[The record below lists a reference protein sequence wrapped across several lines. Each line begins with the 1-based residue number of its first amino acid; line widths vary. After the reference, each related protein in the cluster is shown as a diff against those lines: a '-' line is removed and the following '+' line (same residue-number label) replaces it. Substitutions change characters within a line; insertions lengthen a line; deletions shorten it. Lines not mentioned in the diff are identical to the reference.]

1 MAISGPGTVGDDL
14 DRFVIGFKIGE
25 IQVGEVRTFQFPK
38 MTEEELEQWQR
49 RETEF
54 LSSFQVQPES
64 SSIFF
69 NFNEIEY
76 IRFSGS
82 RLTMLKE
89 TVSDSYDIYDS
100 YDSTHP
106 RYRLIVNR
114 RNFNS
119 RSSIGNIF
127 GRYCNIL

>member
-38 MTEEELEQWQR
+38 MTEDELKLWQN
-49 RETEF
+49 REPEF
-54 LSSFQVQPES
+54 LNSFQVQPES
-64 SSIFF
+64 SAIFL
-69 NFNEIEY
+69 NVDEIEF

-89 TVSDSYDIYDS
+89 TVNDSYDIYDS

-106 RYRLIVNR
+106 RYQLIVDR
-114 RNFNS
+114 RTFDG
-119 RSSIGNIF
+119 RSSTGNLF